1 MNNKLKTVSVN
12 PIIVKNYMGMIFESM
27 IKGENVTAEPIDNSV
42 NVGSLNVHYKIKDN
56 QIITA
61 DNGTGFNG
69 STIEDAIEEARR
81 VFIDREKVKVNV
93 NKNKSNELAGV
104 GFSQQSFQIG
114 MFDKIGFRVNETG
127 QYIIMDYRYNFG
139 DMDKF
144 GIHSTILPG
153 TVTMDLFGKNPDM
166 EIDLDF
172 YEVTEEEFTKLHGLG
187 SQYNGFFSI
196 INLYKDITF
205 KPNYEKIKYF
215 TRRRYNELNTAIT
228 LEVEENYGKTGD
240 LYYPIRGDKLVRSF
254 RDMRPAINP
263 KTGKNEHIIRTKKG
277 REYHIEIF
285 SGEAFRKSETHLLA
299 DLIHKIDGEENL
311 YSWDSGTF
319 DKTDVD
325 IYATNLTRLFGTTLF
340 PKKTMWPPEFN
351 NIKWGVRILSTSPN
365 NPSAKDKST
374 TGDQEF
380 LRVLRQYLKQVLKVM
395 NWESSTKSAVSKK
408 EETNEINNW
417 LDILKDEEHT
427 QHAFT
432 VMNAQ
437 KLLGTDINDIT
448 NPLKWDVDVRK
459 VYVHDLDIVHN
470 DNILVEWQVNMMDD
484 EHYTE
489 LHVRL
494 FMDTKLGTKP
504 SPQLKRVMWVHGKE
518 SKNTL
523 LKLENTIEQDGAYI
537 YSSKG
542 IEQIIVMD
550 KKYLF
555 QNGGWKFAK
564 VYDLKKLSENVK

>member
-1 MNNKLKTVSVN
+1 
-12 PIIVKNYMGMIFESM
+12 
-27 IKGENVTAEPIDNSV
+27 
-42 NVGSLNVHYKIKDN
+42 
-56 QIITA
+56 
-61 DNGTGFNG
+61 
-69 STIEDAIEEARR
+69 
-81 VFIDREKVKVNV
+81 
-93 NKNKSNELAGV
+93 
-104 GFSQQSFQIG
+104 
-114 MFDKIGFRVNETG
+114 
-127 QYIIMDYRYNFG
+127 
-139 DMDKF
+139 
-144 GIHSTILPG
+144 
-153 TVTMDLFGKNPDM
+153 
-166 EIDLDF
+166 
-172 YEVTEEEFTKLHGLG
+172 
-187 SQYNGFFSI
+187 
-196 INLYKDITF
+196 
-205 KPNYEKIKYF
+205 
-215 TRRRYNELNTAIT
+215 
-228 LEVEENYGKTGD
+228 
-240 LYYPIRGDKLVRSF
+240 
-254 RDMRPAINP
+254 
-263 KTGKNEHIIRTKKG
+263 
-277 REYHIEIF
+277 
-285 SGEAFRKSETHLLA
+285 
-299 DLIHKIDGEENL
+299 
-311 YSWDSGTF
+311 
-319 DKTDVD
+319 
-325 IYATNLTRLFGTTLF
+325 
-340 PKKTMWPPEFN
+340 MWPPEFN

-550 KKYLF
+550 KQYLF